1 MRRKNVFFIYNYLK
15 NGRFTLFHKA
25 SNNIKKL
32 PKTLTNLCQL
42 FFVFQC
48 SENAKCVFLLL
59 RDAFI

>member
-15 NGRFTLFHKA
+15 NGCFTLFQKA

-42 FFVFQC
+42 FFVFQR
-48 SENAKCVFLLL
+48 SGNAKCGFGLL
-59 RDAFI
+59 